1 MNLKPYDY
9 RAGLMNIGSLHTRS
23 FRRLHLS
30 VLNYKLIKNG
40 FSGPKVPDSQA
51 TGPRTR
57 VGAQANRPRTRVRT
71 PPSTRVRTLARTRVS
86 TRPRTRVRSG
96 PDPALQPGI
105 KPELESGFELGLYYF
120 YYFCL
125 LHVAQTKKIK
135 GNRM

>member
-1 MNLKPYDY
+1 M
-9 RAGLMNIGSLHTRS
+9 RI
-23 FRRLHLS
+23 HLS
-30 VLNYKLIKNG
+30 AFKSLLTKMA
-40 FSGPKVPDSQA
+40 FRARKVPGSQA
-51 TGPRTR
+51 TGPRAR
-57 VGAQANRPRTRVRT
+57 AGAQANRPRTRVRT

>member
-1 MNLKPYDY
+1 M
-9 RAGLMNIGSLHTRS
+9 RI
-23 FRRLHLS
+23 HLS
-30 VLNYKLIKNG
+30 AFKSLLTKMA
-40 FSGPKVPDSQA
+40 FRTRKVPDSQA
-51 TGPRTR
+51 TGPRAR
-57 VGAQANRPRTRVRT
+57 ANRPRKVRT

-86 TRPRTRVRSG
+86 TRPRTRVSSG